1 MKAKAGVT
9 AILMAMTSPGI
20 AMVAR
25 SSTVMVVRFDAGLL
39 LHGLADA
46 GHAPPI
52 QTGILYPRSRKA
64 QDPAQKNAHAYN
76 HPESDPG
83 RDPARYSQSS
93 RRPRR
98 RPCTPSS
105 ILPPQRRAINRA
117 IKPQLHRLPKR
128 RHQWRH
134 RWHHLHHLRRG
145 VGGGPGAVG
154 VSGRYVMCSSCC
166 WWWF

>member
-64 QDPAQKNAHAYN
+64 QGPAQKTAHAYN
-76 HPESDPG
+76 HPGNGLESG
-83 RDPARYSQSS
+83 PARYSRSS

-105 ILPPQRRAINRA
+105 ILQPQRRAINRA
-117 IKPQLHRLPKR
+117 IKRQLHRRPKR
-128 RHQWRH
+128 RHQWR
-134 RWHHLHHLRRG
+134 HLHHLRRG